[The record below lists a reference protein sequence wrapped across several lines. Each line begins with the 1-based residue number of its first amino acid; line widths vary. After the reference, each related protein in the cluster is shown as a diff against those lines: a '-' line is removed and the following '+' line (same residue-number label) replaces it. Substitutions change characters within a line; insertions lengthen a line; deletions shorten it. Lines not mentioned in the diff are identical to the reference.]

1 MNKIKV
7 VGVYIEKDNK
17 VLMVQEKGQSWG
29 LWSIPLG
36 HVNSRESL
44 EESAIR
50 ETREETGYDI
60 KIIRKLESKLI
71 AGLEYK
77 GGEEDNNKEIELN
90 FFEGKIIGG
99 ELKINKK
106 DLLDVKWFYKDDIKQ
121 LSLRGDWLKTLFS
134 SN

>member
-17 VLMVQEKGQSWG
+17 ILMVQEKGQSWG

-36 HVNSRESL
+36 HVEPKETL

-50 ETREETGYDI
+50 EIKEETGYDI
-60 KIIRKLESKLI
+60 KITKKLEQKTISGI
-71 AGLEYK
+71 EYK
-77 GGEEDNNKEIELN
+77 GGEKDNDKEIELN
-90 FFEGKIIGG
+90 FFEGEVIGG
-99 ELKINKK
+99 ELKVDKE
-106 DLLDVKWFYKDDIKQ
+106 DLLDVKWFYKDEIKQ

-134 SN
+134 